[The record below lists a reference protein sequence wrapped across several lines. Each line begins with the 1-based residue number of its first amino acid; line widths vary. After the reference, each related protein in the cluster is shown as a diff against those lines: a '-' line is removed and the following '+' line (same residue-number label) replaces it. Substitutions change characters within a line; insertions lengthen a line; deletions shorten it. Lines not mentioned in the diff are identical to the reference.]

1 MKPQT
6 IAAALIAVTLAASAF
21 ADANHDHPQSFASST
36 LPSATSASPPTSNAT
51 APTVQPPQLGKTRAL
66 SMVSAVA
73 TARVAPR
80 SRYVSRPQ
88 PHSGENR
95 V

>member
-6 IAAALIAVTLAASAF
+6 IAAAPIAVTLAASAF
-21 ADANHDHPQSFASST
+21 ADANHDRPESFASSA
-36 LPSATSASPPTSNAT
+36 LLSATSASPPTSNAT
-51 APTVQPPQLGKTRAL
+51 APTAQPPQQGKTRAL

-88 PHSGENR
+88 PHSGENH

>member
-1 MKPQT
+1 MKPQA
-6 IAAALIAVTLAASAF
+6 IAAELNAVTLAASAF
-21 ADANHDHPQSFASST
+21 ADANHDRPQTFPSST
-36 LPSATSASPPTSNAT
+36 LPSATSAGPRTFNAT
-51 APTVQPPQLGKTRAL
+51 APTVQPPQGKTKAL
-66 SMVSAVA
+66 LMVSAVA